1 MSYAGD
7 VDDVHT
13 SEALESSTPEIT
25 TLNVVSVSEEENID
39 DKISDEKKYLDLKG
53 DPMRT
58 QHILEVPVK
67 STEISTKMT
76 VVKNLVED
84 VGAMVGIDAQN
95 EIVHEAPNLH
105 LSMLSSLVMPQ
116 YENTALTSH
125 IMESNDAAKICD
137 NSLEYRFQ
145 FGGGDD
151 DEITYARTIV
161 ESLGG
166 SVVAD
171 DSCTH
176 LVLWKMT
183 RTEKYLCACASGK
196 VRNSIRTI
204 IMFSVL

>member
-13 SEALESSTPEIT
+13 SEALESSTPEIP
-25 TLNVVSVSEEENID
+25 TLNVMPVSEEENIN
-39 DKISDEKKYLDLKG
+39 DKTSDETKVLELEG
-53 DPMRT
+53 DPLRT

-76 VVKNLVED
+76 VEKNLVED
-84 VGAMVGIDAQN
+84 VGVIVEIDAQN
-95 EIVHEAPNLH
+95 EMVHDAPNRH
-105 LSMLSSLVMPQ
+105 LTMLSPLVLPH
-116 YENTALTSH
+116 YGNTALTSH
-125 IMESNDAAKICD
+125 IMESNDAAKVCD

-176 LVLWKMT
+176 LVLWKLT

-196 VRNSIRTI
+196 VRYSVRTT
-204 IMFSVL
+204 V

>member
-13 SEALESSTPEIT
+13 SEAPESSIPEIT
-25 TLNVVSVSEEENID
+25 TLNVMSVTEEENIN
-39 DKISDEKKYLDLKG
+39 DKISDETIYLELQG
-53 DPMRT
+53 DPMRI
-58 QHILEVPVK
+58 QHVLKVPVK
-67 STEISTKMT
+67 RSEISTKMSVGKKT
-76 VVKNLVED
+76 VEN
-84 VGAMVGIDAQN
+84 VGVMVGIDAQN
-95 EIVHEAPNLH
+95 EIVHKATNLH
-105 LSMLSSLVMPQ
+105 LSMLSPLVMPQ
-116 YENTALTSH
+116 YKNTALTSH
-125 IMESNDAAKICD
+125 IMESNYAAKICD
-137 NSLEYRFQ
+137 NSLKYRFQ

-196 VRNSIRTI
+196 VRYSVRTI
-204 IMFSVL
+204 